1 MSRSPLNALPAWQ
14 ALQTLAPAYRTL
26 RIADLFTDDP
36 ERGSQFSFDVC
47 GSVQL
52 DISRQAIDN
61 TVLQALLELAQ
72 QSNLAEGI
80 KQFFAGEKINFTEQR
95 SVSHILARHHA
106 SSTSDLA
113 SRDEAYDLQQKMFAF
128 AKRLHTGQL
137 FGATGKP
144 LKAIVN
150 IGIGGSDLGPRLLV
164 EAVMAGQRPLVTM
177 RFVANIDSTEL
188 AEALLDLNPEET
200 LFILSSKSFT
210 TQETL
215 SNAHTARLW
224 LAEGLRTAGH
234 HITDHAILDKHFI
247 AVTQNIEA
255 AKAWGIHTDNIFALP
270 ASVGGRFSVWSG
282 VGLPAIL
289 AIGEDRFRAFL
300 AGGAAI
306 DKHFLETP
314 VANNLPVLM
323 ALITLWNTQFLNIE
337 SLAVLPYA
345 YGLRSFPTYLQ
356 QLEMESNGK
365 SITYDGKPVAWHTAQ
380 IVWGLTGT
388 NGQHAFHQ
396 LLYQGTRRCALDF
409 IVPNMGQDSAAQAL
423 RINAKA
429 QAQAL
434 MEGRSLEQAKVLLH
448 NQDHSEE
455 QINKLAPH
463 YMIAGNQPSNTLTL
477 AHIGLQDGGER
488 WSAGELGQLVALY
501 EHKTFVLGWLWGI
514 NSFDQFGVE
523 LGKQMAREMA
533 YEQTLT

>member
-1 MSRSPLNALPAWQ
+1 MYRSPLNTLPAWQ
-14 ALQTLAPAYRTL
+14 VLQTLAPAYRTL
-26 RIADLFTDDP
+26 RIADLFTNDP
-36 ERGSQFSFDVC
+36 ERGSKFSFDVC
-47 GSVQL
+47 GTVQL
-52 DISRQAIDN
+52 DISRQAVDN
-61 TVLQALLELAQ
+61 TILQALLELAQ

-95 SVSHILARHHA
+95 SVSHILARHYA
-106 SSTSDLA
+106 PSVSDLA
-113 SRDEAYDLQQKMFAF
+113 SKDDAYDLQQKMFLF
-128 AKRLHTGQL
+128 AKRLHTGRL
-137 FGATGKP
+137 VGATGKP
-144 LKAIVN
+144 LKTVVN

-177 RFVANIDSTEL
+177 RFVANIDPTEL

-215 SNAHTARLW
+215 TNAQTARLW
-224 LAEGLRTAGH
+224 LAEGLSASGGQT
-234 HITDHAILDKHFI
+234 TETILNKHFV
-247 AVTQNIEA
+247 AVTQNSEA

-289 AIGEDRFRAFL
+289 AIGEDNFRAFL

-306 DKHFLETP
+306 DKHFSETP
-314 VANNLPVLM
+314 FAHNLPVLM
-323 ALITLWNTQFLNIE
+323 ALLTLWNTQFLSIE
-337 SLAVLPYA
+337 SLAILPYA

-365 SITYDGKPVAWHTAQ
+365 SVSYEGKPVAWHTAQ

-409 IVPNMGQDSAAQAL
+409 IVPNMGQDAAAQAL

-434 MEGRSLEQAKVLLH
+434 MAGRSLEQAKVLLH
-448 NQDHSEE
+448 QKGNSDEE
-455 QINKLAPH
+455 ADKLAPH

-477 AHIGLQDGGER
+477 AHIGSDKR
-488 WSAGELGQLVALY
+488 WGAGELGQLVALY

-533 YEQTLT
+533 YEQALT